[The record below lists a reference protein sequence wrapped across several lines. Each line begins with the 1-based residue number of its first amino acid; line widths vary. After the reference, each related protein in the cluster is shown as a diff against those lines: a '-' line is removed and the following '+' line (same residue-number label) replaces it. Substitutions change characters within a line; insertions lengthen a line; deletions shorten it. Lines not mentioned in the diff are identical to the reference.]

1 VHETLGPT
9 TGLVRLAFRVQE
21 VYAEVGRDCDLTTA
35 QAQVLCT
42 LADRPHGMAELCAIL
57 GLERSSLTGLVD
69 RAVQRG
75 LVARTADPNDRRA
88 VVVALTPEGA
98 QAGER
103 FHDELVARMD
113 GLLGELPAAERERFV
128 RTVNRLVADVPAVFH
143 D

>member
-1 VHETLGPT
+1 MQQTLAPA

-21 VYAEVGRDCDLTTA
+21 VYAQIGRDHDLTTA

-42 LADRPHGMAELCAIL
+42 LADRPHGMAELCTIL

-69 RAVQRG
+69 RAAQRG
-75 LVARTADPNDRRA
+75 LVVRTADPNDRRA
-88 VVVALTPEGA
+88 VVVTLTPKGA
-98 QAGER
+98 KAGAA
-103 FHDELVARMD
+103 FHDDLIARMD
-113 GLLGELPAAERERFV
+113 GLLEDLPASERERFA